1 MNPNTEK
8 SRKLEAELLK
18 LTKLLAENS
27 AQITALSSEIQH
39 LQNILNE
46 LNKTGQRIS
55 SMIDKKT
62 HELAELY
69 RENIRLF

>member
-8 SRKLEAELLK
+8 SRKVEAELLR

-39 LQNILNE
+39 LQYILNE

-55 SMIDKKT
+55 AMIDKKT

-69 RENIRLF
+69 RENIGLF

>member
-1 MNPNTEK
+1 MNPDNEK

-39 LQNILNE
+39 LQYILNE

-55 SMIDKKT
+55 AMIDKKT

-69 RENIRLF
+69 RENIGLF